1 MTPADIELWTADLAE
16 ALPLLA
22 AVAACLSPEEQER
35 ASRFRTA
42 KDRDRFAAGRAF
54 LRLLL
59 ARRLDMDARRLDLR
73 SGPHGKPELPA
84 SGLSFNLS
92 HAGDVAVCVIG
103 GQDLDVGVDIE
114 RVRPMPDRAGVS
126 RMILSTGELEQ
137 LSAHSEADQLK
148 RFYEIWTC
156 KEAVLKAIG
165 TGLDRPLDSF
175 AVTFRPPQHPLVV
188 STGSSGDIAERYWLR
203 TFEGPAGFVGA
214 VASSRPI
221 GRLDQRLWT
230 WGEAQAGR

>member
-1 MTPADIELWTADLAE
+1 MTAADVELWTADLSE

-22 AVAACLSPEEQER
+22 VVAGCLSPEERER

-42 KDRDRFAAGRAF
+42 RDRDHFAAGRAF

-59 ARRLDMDARRLDLR
+59 ARRLGTDAGRLDLH
-73 SGPHGKPELPA
+73 SGPHGKPELHAGP
-84 SGLSFNLS
+84 LSFNLS

-103 GQDLDVGVDIE
+103 REGVDVGVDIE
-114 RVRPMPDRAGVS
+114 QVRPMPDRAGAA
-126 RMILSTGELEQ
+126 RMILSAGELEQ
-137 LSAHSEADQLK
+137 LAALPEADQLR

-175 AVTFRPPQHPLVV
+175 VVAFPADEQPLVV
-188 STGSSGDIAERYWLR
+188 STRAEGKVAERFWLR
-203 TFEGPAGFVGA
+203 SFAQPAGYIGA
-214 VASSRPI
+214 IASSEPI

-230 WGEAQAGR
+230 WG